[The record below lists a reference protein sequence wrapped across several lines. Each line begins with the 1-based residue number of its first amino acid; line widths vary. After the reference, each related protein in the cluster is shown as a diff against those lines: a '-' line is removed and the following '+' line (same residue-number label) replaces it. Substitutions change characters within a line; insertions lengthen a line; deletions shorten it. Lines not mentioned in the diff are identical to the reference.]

1 MDKVYCI
8 LCGQENPA
16 NAAFCNQ
23 CGAPL
28 KKPGEQ
34 PMEQPVQQAY
44 QQPYRQPYQ
53 QPYQLPYQPYQ
64 QPYGY
69 PNQPPVAYAQPKIP
83 GRGFGIAAMVL
94 GIIGLIYAFA
104 FLGGAVEELEYYQE
118 YMYYEADYYDIG
130 FSDIMGLIMISAMP
144 VLGIIFGLCARRRGY
159 RNGVSTSGLVL
170 GTIGMVFILT
180 AVIVYLSI

>member
-8 LCGQENPA
+8 FCGQENPA

-34 PMEQPVQQAY
+34 PVEQPVQQAY
-44 QQPYRQPYQ
+44 QQ
-53 QPYQLPYQPYQ
+53 PYQPYQ

-118 YMYYEADYYDIG
+118 YYGSYYPNYYDIG

-159 RNGVSTSGLVL
+159 QNGVSTSGLVL